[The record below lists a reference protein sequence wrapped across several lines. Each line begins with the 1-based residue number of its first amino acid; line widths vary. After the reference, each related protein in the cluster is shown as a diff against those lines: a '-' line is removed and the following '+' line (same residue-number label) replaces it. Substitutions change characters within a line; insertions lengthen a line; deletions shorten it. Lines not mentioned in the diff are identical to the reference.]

1 MHKLWAVMRREF
13 NSRVRTRRFV
23 VTTVLGPAF
32 MAALVLLPALLAMRE
47 TSERTI
53 MVLSASE
60 SDLGNTIATVL
71 RMRAPENFTIR
82 SHQTSAQ
89 QLAAARDSLIRLID
103 PADQGTVEGEPI
115 DGLLVAPSEV
125 LETDTLYYYGSNVS
139 SPSVMRVVNSSVR
152 EALIAE
158 RLALSGVNLSVVQQ
172 ASRPFELETEK
183 VTEGRLTGE
192 SGESS
197 FALAYAMSLILYMA
211 LLLYGVQ
218 VMGAVIEEKQ
228 NRINE
233 VLVSSLRPVELLL
246 GKVLGVGSAGLLQIA
261 IWAGAFLLLSNF
273 RVEIAGALGVPAET
287 VRTIQ
292 IPGLPL
298 DLLVVFLLFF
308 LLGFFLYASAYA
320 AVGASCNSL
329 QETQQSSMPVTLLI
343 VVGFF
348 AVFSLINDPGGSMAQ
363 ILTFV
368 PFFAPLIVPVR
379 YSLNPIPLPELL
391 AAIAVTVLGVLAV
404 AWFAG
409 RIYRVGIL
417 AHGKK
422 PKLKEL
428 LNWVRAG

>member
-1 MHKLWAVMRREF
+1 MHKLLAVMRREF

-23 VTTVLGPAF
+23 VTTVLGPVL
-32 MAALVLLPALLAMRE
+32 MAALVLLPALFAMRE

-53 MVLSASE
+53 MVLSTSE
-60 SDLGNTIATVL
+60 SNLGNTITAVLRSRSPDRFTVL
-71 RMRAPENFTIR
+71 
-82 SHQTSAQ
+82 SHQVASEA
-89 QLAAARDSLIRLID
+89 LDSARDSLIRLID
-103 PADQGTVEGEPI
+103 SEDVAAGAGESL
-115 DGLLVAPSEV
+115 DGLLVASQTS
-125 LETDTLYYYGSNVS
+125 LANDTLFYYGNNVS
-139 SPSVMRVVNSSVR
+139 SPSVMRVINSSVR

-158 RLALSGVNLSVVQQ
+158 RLAMAGVNLTVVQQ
-172 ASRPFELETEK
+172 ASRPFRLETEK

-246 GKVLGVGSAGLLQIA
+246 GKVLGVGSAGLLQIG
-261 IWAGAFLLLSNF
+261 IWAGAFLVLSNF
-273 RVEIAGALGVPAET
+273 RVEIAGAFGVPPET
-287 VRTIQ
+287 VRGID
-292 IPGLPL
+292 IPALPL
-298 DLLVVFLLFF
+298 DLLLVFLMFF

-320 AVGASCNSL
+320 AVGATCNSL

-348 AVFSLINDPGGSMAQ
+348 AVFSLLNDPGGSMAQ
-363 ILTFV
+363 ILSFV

-391 AAIAVTVLGVLAV
+391 AATLVTVLGMLAV
-404 AWFAG
+404 AWLAG

-422 PKLKEL
+422 PKLREL
-428 LNWVRAG
+428 MTWIRTG